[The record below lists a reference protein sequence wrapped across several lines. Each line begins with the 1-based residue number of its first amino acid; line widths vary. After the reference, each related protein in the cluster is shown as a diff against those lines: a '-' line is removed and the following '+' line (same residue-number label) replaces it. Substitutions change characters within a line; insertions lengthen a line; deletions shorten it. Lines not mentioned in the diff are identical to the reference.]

1 MEDLIICS
9 PLRVVRSKTKFF
21 ILNLNHYRNAHYH
34 TLNKAKSEYLLA
46 VEEQIKNLPTYEQVR
61 LSYTLYP
68 ENRMKCDLDNVL
80 AIHAK
85 FFQDVLVTLGRI
97 PEDNYKHVLSSC
109 QYFGEV
115 DKTNPR
121 VEIKIERVLWT
132 LF

>member
-1 MEDLIICS
+1 VEDFTICS

-21 ILNLNHYRNAHYH
+21 ILNLNHYRNAHYL
-34 TLNKAKSEYLLA
+34 TLNKAKSEYLSA

-68 ENRMKCDLDNVL
+68 KDRRICDLDNILSV
-80 AIHAK
+80 HAK
-85 FFQDVLVTLGRI
+85 FFQDALVTLGRI

-109 QYFGEV
+109 QYFGGV

-121 VEIKIERVLWT
+121 VEIKIERVL
-132 LF
+132 